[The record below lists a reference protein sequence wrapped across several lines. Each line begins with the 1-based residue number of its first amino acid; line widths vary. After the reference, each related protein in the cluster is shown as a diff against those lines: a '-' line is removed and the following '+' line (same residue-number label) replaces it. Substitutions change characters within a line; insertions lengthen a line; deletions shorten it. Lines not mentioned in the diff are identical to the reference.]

1 MTAAPVEVVL
11 HHLSDD
17 APQVERAYH
26 EASRRMAG
34 TPGLLGN
41 RLLHSVGDPRALVV
55 VSRWSDWEAFESWER
70 GEAHKEQTAPLRPF
84 RDLERDRPFEI
95 YREVAHYEGGHPV
108 PAAEGA
114 RG

>member
-17 APQVERAYH
+17 AERVVSAYH

-41 RLLHSVGDPRALVV
+41 RLLRAVGDPRALVV
-55 VSRWSDWEAFESWER
+55 VSRWSDWDAFAAWE
-70 GEAHKEQTAPLRPF
+70 GGAAHKEQTAPLRPF

-95 YREVAHYEGGHPV
+95 YRELARYEGGHPQSA
-108 PAAEGA
+108 PEGA
-114 RG
+114 